1 MTDLEKQFLDC
12 CINNFMD
19 KSIIGSDD
27 LMKHINKSLVEL
39 QKCAE
44 YLEQNDYI
52 KNLHIHTRIRFN
64 FQLTYEGI
72 VYKEMKW
79 ERRKEF
85 FLTSIFVP
93 IAVSVIASL
102 IVASIG
108 YLWSMKSIKAKSESP
123 IATPTSELNICTSG
137 LNHA

>member
-12 CINNFMD
+12 CINNFID
-19 KSIIGSDD
+19 KTIIGSDD
-27 LMKHINKSLVEL
+27 LMKHINKSLFEL

-44 YLEQNDYI
+44 YLEQKGFI
-52 KNLHIHTRIRFN
+52 KNLHIQTRIRFN

-85 FLTSIFVP
+85 LLTSIFVP

-102 IVASIG
+102 IVAAVG
-108 YLWSMKSIKAKSESP
+108 YLWSMESIKMKSESP
-123 IATPTSELNICTSG
+123 IAQPTSELNICTSG
-137 LNHA
+137 LNQT